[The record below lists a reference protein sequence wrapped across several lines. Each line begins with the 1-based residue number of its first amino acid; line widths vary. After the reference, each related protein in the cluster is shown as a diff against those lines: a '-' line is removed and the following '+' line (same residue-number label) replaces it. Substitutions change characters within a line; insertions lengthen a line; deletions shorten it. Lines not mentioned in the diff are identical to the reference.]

1 MAISLL
7 NAGPSTIV
15 AEPSDLPY
23 ALVEPGEWEFSGS
36 DVQSGHTYTIDT
48 VKQGSVY
55 LYILKDDGTQIS
67 EVSGSEDFETEVDFG
82 ANGDPSVDIVATVV
96 GDSLPGH
103 LLDRAVNLVS
113 ASSTTSLVL
122 PPKMDGKVRDFMVR
136 LNVTDSSQQV
146 SFSARSIEPT
156 VTWLGGQPPSSF
168 DVGVHLISIS
178 ESADGEF
185 VFIDGMSEDF
195 ETVTNKV
202 TSIDALSTDAQYPS
216 AKCVYNALALKADK
230 SDLSAKA
237 DKSEMIITPGTGANA
252 DKTTIQLKSG
262 TSATVLTQHQD
273 ISGKANTGDIH
284 NATITITQGGVTKGT
299 FTLNQS
305 TDQTIALDAGGG
317 GGGGGGISGIGLLYM
332 GGSNASGDQTI
343 TVKEDASATGKQYI
357 ANSTYTYTIPIPA
370 GYIVVP
376 NYDGYSSDCSASKN
390 GASTSLPGT
399 FTMEAGD
406 SWAIYW
412 GSCLSL
418 DSKILMAD
426 DSSVYIK
433 DIKENFY
440 IKSPFGIDVVIG
452 VSSGEKDFMDVWKF
466 DDGTVIKTVGRHRF
480 FNAELEEPMYLEAW
494 NIGEHAVRHD
504 MKRVALV
511 SHERVIGK
519 FKHASLVTEKYNL
532 YYANGLLAGNRRSI
546 GYKEIKV

>member
-7 NAGPSTIV
+7 NAGPNTQV
-15 AEPSDLPY
+15 AQPADLPY
-23 ALVEPGEWEFSGS
+23 AMVRPGEWDEFSGS
-36 DVQSGHTYTIDT
+36 GVQDGVEYDVRYDDAGSAPPDFYVYTLYGDDNLIEGVTVQEENPLSLTFEQSRIT
-48 VKQGSVY
+48 
-55 LYILKDDGTQIS
+55 
-67 EVSGSEDFETEVDFG
+67 
-82 ANGDPSVDIVATVV
+82 ATRS
-96 GDSLPGH
+96 SLPGH

-113 ASSTTSLVL
+113 ASSTPDLIL
-122 PPKMDGKVRDFMVR
+122 PQRVEGKVRDLMVR
-136 LNVTDSSQQV
+136 LDVTGSSQQV
-146 SFSARSIEPT
+146 SFSAPSGEPT
-156 VTWLGGQPPSSF
+156 VTWLGGNPPSSF

-195 ETVTNKV
+195 ETITNKV

-230 SDLSAKA
+230 S
-237 DKSEMIITPGTGANA
+237 EMTITPGTGANA

-273 ISGKANTGDIH
+273 ISGKANTGDVH

-305 TDQTIALDAGGG
+305 TNQTIELDAGGG
-317 GGGGGGISGIGLLYM
+317 GGGGGGISGIGLLSM
-332 GGSNASGDQTI
+332 ININPSGQSI
-343 TVKEDASATGKQYI
+343 IVKEDASATGKTYVPG
-357 ANSTYTYTIPIPA
+357 ANSNYTIPIPA

-376 NYDGYSSDCSASKN
+376 NYGGYGSDCGASKN
-390 GASTSLPGT
+390 GTSTSLPGT

-406 SWAIYW
+406 SWSIYW

-426 DSSVYIK
+426 GSSVYIK
-433 DIKENFY
+433 DIKENVY

-480 FNAELEEPMYLEAW
+480 FNADLEEPMYLEAW